1 MRHAMVSL
9 WTLYLGWPLAAPAQ
23 PDTAAAASSQPTRAH
38 CGMDKIR

>member
-9 WTLYLGWPLAAPAQ
+9 WTLFPGWPLAAAAQ
-23 PDTAAAASSQPTRAH
+23 RGTAAAAIRQPTRAH